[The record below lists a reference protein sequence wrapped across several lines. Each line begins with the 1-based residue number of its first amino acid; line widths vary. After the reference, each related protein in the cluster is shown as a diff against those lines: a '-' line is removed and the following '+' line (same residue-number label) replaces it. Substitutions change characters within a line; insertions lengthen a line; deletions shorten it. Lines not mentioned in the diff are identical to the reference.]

1 MAQLGRI
8 CLPMQEIQ
16 ETWVPSLGGKDPLEE
31 EMAAHSSILAWKL
44 TELDKTEQARN
55 DFLDSLPAGSLPS
68 FFLIPLYSPLFF
80 FFFVLFVCLFAFEQ
94 PYLEHEA
101 SYEFQI

>member
-1 MAQLGRI
+1 
-8 CLPMQEIQ
+8 
-16 ETWVPSLGGKDPLEE
+16 
-31 EMAAHSSILAWKL
+31 MAAHSSILDWKL

-55 DFLDSLPAGSLPS
+55 DFLDSLTAGSLPS
-68 FFLIPLYSPLFF
+68 FFLIPLYSPLL
-80 FFFVLFVCLFAFEQ
+80 FFVCLFVCLFAFEQ